1 MRSAI
6 PAQDEWLLVE
16 AYRENGQTHR
26 SLVEGGLT
34 EDEAKSTACEFNEN
48 LSLFGITG
56 HWCEAIR
63 AGS

>member
-1 MRSAI
+1 VRA
-6 PAQDEWLLVE
+6 DWLLVE
-16 AYRENGQTHR
+16 LYRENGRTHR

-34 EDEAKSTACEFNEN
+34 EEEAKAVACEFNEN
-48 LSLFGITG
+48 LRLFGITG

>member
-1 MRSAI
+1 MS
-6 PAQDEWLLVE
+6 PDQWVLVE
-16 AYRENGQTHR
+16 VYRENEQTHR
-26 SLVEGGLT
+26 SLIEGGLT

-48 LSLFGITG
+48 LAVFGITG

>member
-1 MRSAI
+1 VRSAI

-16 AYRENGQTHR
+16 LCRENGQTRR

-34 EDEAKSTACEFNEN
+34 EDEAKSTACEFNQN